1 MFIDHGNSSR
11 SHAGSGA
18 NPPSGHTLAPQPVKS
33 GVRGRGW
40 TRRTSVSSAARL
52 PNAGRKIQDAD
63 CRLSGAF
70 CRDRRRGEI
79 QDPMI
84 PVAGK
89 ATTGQTSVVRLR
101 IGSWRNQ
108 RSRAFA
114 PRVFTCPACR
124 SRAGG
129 RKLAGE
135 GLPLPQREP
144 GDSPPN
150 EAPGSPSPV
159 SPLPDKHLPVFIQRG
174 ERTLSAGNRS
184 GQRGSSPR
192 LLGGN
197 VRQSLLT
204 ELVFFNRPGL
214 VAELELRTSREILQ
228 VVLEVVRRGE
238 GLTPDTHLAA

>member
-1 MFIDHGNSSR
+1 
-11 SHAGSGA
+11 
-18 NPPSGHTLAPQPVKS
+18 
-33 GVRGRGW
+33 
-40 TRRTSVSSAARL
+40 VSSTARL
-52 PNAGRKIQDAD
+52 PNAVREIQGAD
-63 CRLSGAF
+63 IQHSGMF
-70 CRDRRRGEI
+70 RRDRRQSEI

-84 PVAGK
+84 PGAGSS
-89 ATTGQTSVVRLR
+89 TTGHASVVRLR
-101 IGSWRNQ
+101 IGSWREQ

-114 PRVFTCPACR
+114 PRVFTFPACR

-150 EAPGSPSPV
+150 EAPGTPSPV
-159 SPLPDKHLPVFIQRG
+159 SPPLDKHLPVFIQRG
-174 ERTLSAGNRS
+174 ERTLSAGTRP
-184 GQRGSSPR
+184 GQRGSSPG

-228 VVLEVVRRGE
+228 VVLQVVR
-238 GLTPDTHLAA
+238 